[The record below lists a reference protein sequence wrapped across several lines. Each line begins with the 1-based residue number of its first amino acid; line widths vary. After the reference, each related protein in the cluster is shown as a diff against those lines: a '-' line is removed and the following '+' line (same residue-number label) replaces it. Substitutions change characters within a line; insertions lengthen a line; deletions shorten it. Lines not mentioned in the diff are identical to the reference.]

1 MRNQLFQWQV
11 SIAMLNYQRVRQ
23 PKDGT
28 SGHQDIQQPCTIT
41 NPQKYA
47 HNMFHGMY
55 NDIHIYSFIQDPDFS
70 LLWIV
75 EKKTLSNY
83 CHWFMQV

>member
-1 MRNQLFQWQV
+1 MA
-11 SIAMLNYQRVRQ
+11 SLNSYVKLPEGKTTKGWDIR
-23 PKDGT
+23 T
-28 SGHQDIQQPCTIT
+28 SGHPAAMYDYQSP
-41 NPQKYA
+41 KYA